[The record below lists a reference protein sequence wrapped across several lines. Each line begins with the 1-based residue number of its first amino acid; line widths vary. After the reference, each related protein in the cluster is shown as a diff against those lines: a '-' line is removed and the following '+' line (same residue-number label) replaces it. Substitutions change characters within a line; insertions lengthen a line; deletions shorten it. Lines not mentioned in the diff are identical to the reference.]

1 VIVKNQYVYHQ
12 LSKTQV
18 IDSRQVPEY
27 AGYGQLSPQLR
38 TMRYWLK
45 KYYTWPWSFC
55 IEFTGL
61 SCVGKVRDRVDVLIV
76 SHVDLN
82 LSFRPFHLGIKGVFS
97 KDCSFSQ
104 SLLSF
109 LLSPPQLPYAMS
121 NITEPD
127 GGVLVLADDSVDDV
141 DDDQDGGVR
150 LDTFETVR
158 TASPRSFSPCLTAS
172 CSSHSPRPPSSR
184 LSSST
189 ALIHQDMIMASLSG
203 SNNLRDIEWIRQAL
217 AEGRYHVRAWE
228 RLQVD
233 WSSQDNNLECNHA
246 APWTGPDGKAV
257 GVVTPI
263 SHHENFSSPGVLLCE
278 DARSPD
284 CHVWWHI
291 LLNRPKCDICFCKPC
306 DRLQAKTRDNRLKN
320 EKHRQ
325 KPAKQKRNVERAGK
339 REEYELAQRQ
349 LAQKGVSQL

>member
-12 LSKTQV
+12 LFKTRV
-18 IDSRQVPEY
+18 IDSRQVPEC
-27 AGYGQLSPQLR
+27 AGYGQLSSQIRSMRHWLR
-38 TMRYWLK
+38 KIVHVAL
-45 KYYTWPWSFC
+45 
-55 IEFTGL
+55 EFLHQIHRTELHWEGARSTAL
-61 SCVGKVRDRVDVLIV
+61 LIV
-76 SHVDLN
+76 SLVDLN
-82 LSFRPFHLGIKGVFS
+82 VSFRPFHLGIKGVFPKTAHS
-97 KDCSFSQ
+97 VNLCFRSFS
-104 SLLSF
+104 SHRN
-109 LLSPPQLPYAMS
+109 YH
-121 NITEPD
+121 
-127 GGVLVLADDSVDDV
+127 GGVPVLADVDDF

-158 TASPRSFSPCLTAS
+158 TEPPRSFSPCLTSS

-184 LSSST
+184 PSSSA
-189 ALIHQDMIMASLSG
+189 ALIHQDMIMASLSR
-203 SNNLRDIEWIRQAL
+203 NDDLRNINWIRLAL
-217 AEGRYHVRAWE
+217 AEGRCHVRAWE

-263 SHHENFSSPGVLLCE
+263 SYHEKFSSPGVLLCE
-278 DARSPD
+278 DAHSPD
-284 CHVWWHI
+284 CRVWWHI
-291 LLNRPKCDICFCKPC
+291 LLNCPKCDICFCKPC

-339 REEYELAQRQ
+339 REEYGLALR
-349 LAQKGVSQL
+349 